1 MKGACVIWLSP
12 TEQMPGHQSQP
23 CVQAWHGIA
32 GHSREGALSETWPHI
47 SNFTLAEQS
56 KLIMSISSCWLV
68 ETPSRTVM
76 LVSCST
82 NPGRKYLS
90 TFCRTFLPG
99 KVCARIHAPQSL
111 NLRAA
116 VLLQFG
122 VVQAIR
128 RNLCVSQSTETSLY
142 LIFVALLH
150 YMQVFSN

>member
-1 MKGACVIWLSP
+1 MQRWKVPVSFGSLQQNRC
-12 TEQMPGHQSQP
+12 PGTNLNP
-23 CVQAWHGIA
+23 VCRHGIA

-90 TFCRTFLPG
+90 TFCRTFSARKGLCTHPRSPEPEPEG
-99 KVCARIHAPQSL
+99 CCATAIWCSSSDSTKP
-111 NLRAA
+111 LRFTINWNIPA
-116 VLLQFG
+116 FD
-122 VVQAIR
+122 
-128 RNLCVSQSTETSLY
+128 LCSTITLY
-142 LIFVALLH
+142 ASIF
-150 YMQVFSN
+150 